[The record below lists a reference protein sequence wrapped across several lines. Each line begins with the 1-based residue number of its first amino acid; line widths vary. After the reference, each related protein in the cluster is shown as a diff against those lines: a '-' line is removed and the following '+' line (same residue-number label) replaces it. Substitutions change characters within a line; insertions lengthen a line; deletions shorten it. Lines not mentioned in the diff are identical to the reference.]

1 MAIYEGSYAGLGEMI
16 RSGFM
21 EAEMR
26 ARAERVAALA
36 RAIAP
41 VYKGPDDPH
50 RGRYKESFVVSS
62 TSRGG
67 WRKNRAAGIVTST
80 DPDALEIEFGT
91 SKELGHHTLRKA
103 LAAATD

>member
-1 MAIYEGSYAGLGEMI
+1 MAIYTGSYSGLGEMI

-26 ARAERVAALA
+26 GRADRVAALA

-41 VYKGPDDPH
+41 VYEGPDDPH
-50 RGRYKESFVVSS
+50 RGRYKGSFVVSS

-67 WRKNRAAGIVTST
+67 WRKNRASGIVTCT
-80 DPDALEIEFGT
+80 DPAALEIEFGT
-91 SKELGHHTLRKA
+91 SEHHGHHVLRRA
-103 LAAATD
+103 LAAAG